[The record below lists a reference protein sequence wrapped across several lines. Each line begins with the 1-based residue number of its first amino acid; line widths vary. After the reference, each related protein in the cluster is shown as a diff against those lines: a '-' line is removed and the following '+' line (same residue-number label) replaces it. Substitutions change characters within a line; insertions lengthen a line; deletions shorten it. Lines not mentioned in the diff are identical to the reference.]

1 MRGKG
6 RSRQAILAAVTVLA
20 AAQAGTAY
28 AANGPAS
35 ESGVQTGTW
44 IQDGTDWKYQGSD
57 GNVKT
62 GWVKTESG
70 WYYLDPQTGRMMTGW
85 ITVDGRRYYMNTTA
99 DGVEGQMRR
108 GWWKDNAGKWYFFS
122 TASDG
127 TEGMTVTGWQ
137 WIDGKCYYFDNSSAE
152 SFGQMHTEGQTPD
165 GYSVNADGQW
175 VNENGEVQ
183 TRADRGYASNPAAA
197 SSGSSVSGGGSGS
210 SGGSGGSHSEG
221 SGSGSNS
228 GNSGNNG
235 SQNGGNAGDNGNS
248 NNGNNGNQNSG
259 NAGDNGNQN
268 GGNTGDNGSNGNQNG
283 GNSGDNG
290 NTENPDKPQMVSL
303 VDETKT
309 KLTEVNTLGW
319 WLPIAFD
326 EGYNANNTVVKVDGK
341 DVTNLLT
348 PITDDGRM
356 AKLALLGTPG
366 KVTVSSKEDAAKEE
380 TVILSGESQ
389 ENAVY
394 EGDKYLPEKIL
405 THQPVALWDYYLTNY
420 DENGNA
426 RISPKKTTYNLGEE
440 KQTHPS
446 YSPDAV
452 LPENGNAT
460 VTIMFNY
467 NTDEEKAWFDG
478 IRKLELAEY
487 NEQKNTINSSL
498 VFDSEKNVAHG
509 QGRVGQLTIQTGQD
523 NFRSNGR
530 YYVRVVSSA
539 GSSVLVPIHVV
550 NETVPTLELKE
561 TPQSGKNL
569 HFAVSN
575 LVYGIET
582 PIERVTLED
591 PTGTVSD
598 LQMIDDWYLYSQDL
612 FVLYNDN
619 VDHLPYKGNYTITV
633 YANGF
638 QSFSKSF
645 KVTTGAEPV
654 KEKEQTNGQKM
665 AAYGFDGVST
675 ASTGSGGSGSS
686 SGSSSGSYAIS
697 ANLIFDSDLL
707 VNAHLLELSEMEND
721 ASKAVMEWWYNAIPD
736 AVFDTGD
743 DDFFSWTDYVDKS
756 ENQKYKED
764 RMLPFADYRKNGALD
779 PNHPATAKEVLEDG
793 LLGDIQDNGNF
804 SRQDAPALT
813 VVQNAEDKPVVLKT
827 EDADYIEAVQ
837 GIVVNGNW
845 QVLSKDKY
853 SIDKEAGTITINA
866 DVFKAGEE
874 YKLTVD
880 ATGYKSQSIAFTY
893 DKVLENDLALTVN
906 YANGEKKFVAQ
917 KVTDYKNNVYYFAD
931 ADFTVEGSQG
941 DFLKNLKSITLR
953 SLDDENAVEKNVY
966 YEGYEGGNAV
976 YYELSEEDGTS
987 LKLHKV
993 QPGRYEMTVRANYYT
1008 EALRCEFVVE
1018 KEEEE
1023 IKEEMAAPE
1032 VVEFSRH
1039 QASWSFDPDFGRASF
1054 KAPKGTSVKDY
1065 LAKITSVMV
1074 GKTGYTKAYSLSSYK
1089 PTWKMTDADAPYNN
1103 AQDYDSIDFTLDGFS
1118 TEGNTVVTI
1127 EAEGYEELTFT
1138 VTKDL
1143 ELVGE
1148 EEEVL
1153 PAPELIGETTIDE
1166 GDPLILTGD
1175 EEYLKAITAV
1185 KVTGDDEEEA
1195 AALKFAV
1202 NGTTL
1207 TIQTSALDSGL
1218 NEVVIEAKGYENQ
1231 SITVTV
1237 ENQKED
1243 TGIAV
1248 SSVTK
1253 DDSGIWGTNLLIR
1266 FNGVE
1271 GEALKTFLENIDLVE
1286 VNGKEYDKAFSAV
1299 FLGSGEFAPCA
1310 TDTSQDS
1317 SNYDCLKIS
1326 ASSLKEDDD
1335 NVILIHSE
1343 KYGTIECKLDKDWKL
1358 IKESKTLLAD
1368 EVLPTEIVTTPAEEV
1383 TIPEETPAEDTT
1395 PEEPKAD
1402 DENKADVPDGEQKD
1416 ETEDAD
1422 KAPEVDEDK
1431 KDDSDESKDT
1441 SDEKKDETS
1450 DTEDADKDDSKDESG
1465 ETEDD
1470 SKKGE
1475 TDDSKD
1481 NDSKKDEADDAK
1493 DDTSDKEESDG
1504 GKGDAS
1510 EKEESDSSKE
1520 SDSKEE

>member
-1 MRGKG
+1 MKGKG

-28 AANGPAS
+28 ASTGPAS
-35 ESGVQTGTW
+35 ESGVQTGAW
-44 IQDGTDWKYQGSD
+44 IQEGQDWKYQGTD
-57 GNVKT
+57 GTLKT

-85 ITVDGRRYYMNTTA
+85 ITVDGQRYYMNTTA

-137 WIDGKCYYFDNSSAE
+137 WIDGKCYYFDNLSAE
-152 SFGQMHTEGQTPD
+152 NFGQMHTEGRTPD

-197 SSGSSVSGGGSGS
+197 GTGSSAAGGGSGS
-210 SGGSGGSHSEG
+210 SGGSHSGGSG
-221 SGSGSNS
+221 NN
-228 GNSGNNG
+228 GNSGN
-235 SQNGGNAGDNGNS
+235 GGNA
-248 NNGNNGNQNSG
+248 
-259 NAGDNGNQN
+259 
-268 GGNTGDNGSNGNQNG
+268 
-283 GNSGDNG
+283 GDNG

-309 KLTEVNTLGW
+309 KLTEVNSLGW

-326 EGYNANNTVVKVDGK
+326 EGYNAGNTVVKVDGK

-380 TVILSGESQ
+380 TVVLSNESQ
-389 ENAVY
+389 EDAVY
-394 EGDKYLPEKIL
+394 EENDGYLPEKIL
-405 THQPVALWDYYLTNY
+405 THEPVAYWDYYLTNY
-420 DENGNA
+420 DENGNP
-426 RISPKKTTYNLGEE
+426 RISPKKTTYNLNEE

-452 LPENGNAT
+452 LPKNGKAA
-460 VTIMFNY
+460 VTILFNY
-467 NTDEEKAWFDG
+467 NTDEEKEWFDG
-478 IRKLELAEY
+478 IRKLELVEY

-509 QGRVGQLTIQTGQD
+509 QGRVGQLTIQTGQS
-523 NFRSNGR
+523 NFYNNGR

-539 GSSVLVPIHVV
+539 GGSALVPIHVV

-569 HFAVSN
+569 HFAVSD
-575 LVYGIET
+575 LVYAIET

-591 PTGTVSD
+591 PNGTVSD
-598 LQMIDDWYLYSQDL
+598 LKMIDDWYLYSQDL

-619 VDHLPYKGNYTITV
+619 TDHLPYKGNYKITV

-638 QSFSKSF
+638 RSFSKSF

-665 AAYGFDGVST
+665 ASYGFDGIST

-707 VNAHLLELSEMEND
+707 INAHLLEQAKMEND

-736 AVFDTGD
+736 AVYDTGD
-743 DDFFSWTDYVDKS
+743 DDFFRWKDYVNKS
-756 ENQKYKED
+756 ENQKYEEN
-764 RMLPFADYRKNGALD
+764 RMLPFADYRENGALD

-793 LLGDIQDNGNF
+793 LLGDIQYNGNF
-804 SRQDAPALT
+804 SRQDAPAIT
-813 VVQNAEDKPVVLKT
+813 VVQNKEGDPVVLKT
-827 EDADYIEAVQ
+827 EDTKYIEAVQ

-845 QVLSKDKY
+845 QALSKDKY
-853 SIDKEAGTITINA
+853 SIDKEAGTITIDAN
-866 DVFKAGEE
+866 VFKAGEE

-893 DKVLENDLALTVN
+893 DKVLENDLSLTVD
-906 YANGEKKFVAQ
+906 YADDKEAFAAEKKEDSN
-917 KVTDYKNNVYYFAD
+917 KTYYFAD
-931 ADFTVEGSQG
+931 AEFTVNGSKG
-941 DFLKNLKSITLR
+941 DFLKNLKSVTLLSDEEDAVERNIYTKGVSSSNDVYYEVSGDGKKLILHQVQPGSYKLTLR
-953 SLDDENAVEKNVY
+953 S
-966 YEGYEGGNAV
+966 
-976 YYELSEEDGTS
+976 
-987 LKLHKV
+987 
-993 QPGRYEMTVRANYYT
+993 NYYT

-1032 VVEFSRH
+1032 VVEFSKH
-1039 QASWSFDPDFGRASF
+1039 KASWSFDPDFGRASF
-1054 KAPKGTSVKDY
+1054 KASKGTSVKDY
-1065 LAKITSVMV
+1065 LAKITSVKV
-1074 GKTGYTKAYSLSSYK
+1074 GNKEYTKATYSLSSYN
-1089 PTWKMTDADAPYNN
+1089 PTWKMTDADDPDNN
-1103 AQDYDSIDFTLDGFS
+1103 VQDFDCIDFTLDGFS
-1118 TEGNTVVTI
+1118 TEESTDVTI
-1127 EAEGYEELTFT
+1127 QAEGYKELTFT
-1138 VTKDL
+1138 VTKDMKL
-1143 ELVGE
+1143 AGDE
-1148 EEEVL
+1148 EKLL
-1153 PAPELIGETTIDE
+1153 PAPELTGSTTVDE
-1166 GDPLILTGD
+1166 GEPLVLTGD
-1175 EEYLKAITAV
+1175 EEYLKAIKSV
-1185 KVTGDDEEEA
+1185 KVTGNDEEEDV
-1195 AALKFAV
+1195 ALGFAV

-1218 NEVVIEAKGYENQ
+1218 NEVVIEAKGYDNQ

-1237 ENQKED
+1237 ESQKAD
-1243 TGIAV
+1243 TEIEV
-1248 SSVTK
+1248 SSVVK
-1253 DDSGIWGTNLLIR
+1253 DRSWTGDYYLLIR

-1271 GEALKTFLENIDLVE
+1271 GEKLKTFLKEIDSVE
-1286 VNGKEYDKAFSAV
+1286 VNGTEYSKASV
-1299 FLGSGEFAPCA
+1299 PSLLGRDEFAPHA
-1310 TDTSQDS
+1310 TDTSHSND
-1317 SNYDCLKIS
+1317 NYDCLKVS
-1326 ASSLKEDDD
+1326 ASGLSEEKD
-1335 NVILIHSE
+1335 NEILIYT
-1343 KYGTIECKLDKDWKL
+1343 KNNGMIKCKLDKNWKL

-1368 EVLPTEIVTTPAEEV
+1368 EVLPSEIVTTPTEGV
-1383 TIPEETPAEDTT
+1383 TTPEQT
-1395 PEEPKAD
+1395 PEEPKTN
-1402 DENKADVPDGEQKD
+1402 DENKADVPDGDKKN
-1416 ETEDAD
+1416 ETDDAN

-1431 KDDSDESKDT
+1431 KEDSDESKDT

-1450 DTEDADKDDSKDESG
+1450 DKGDADKDDSKDESG
-1465 ETEDD
+1465 ETGDD
-1470 SKKGE
+1470 SKKNE
-1475 TDDSKD
+1475 TDESKD
-1481 NDSKKDEADDAK
+1481 NDSKKDETGDVK

-1504 GKGDAS
+1504 GKGDTS
-1510 EKEESDSSKE
+1510 EKEESVS
-1520 SDSKEE
+1520 EEE

>member
-1 MRGKG
+1 MKGKG

-28 AANGPAS
+28 ASTGPAS
-35 ESGVQTGTW
+35 ESGVQTGAW
-44 IQDGTDWKYQGSD
+44 IQEGQDWKYQGTD
-57 GNVKT
+57 GMLKT

-85 ITVDGRRYYMNTTA
+85 ITVDGQRYYMNTTA

-152 SFGQMHTEGQTPD
+152 NFGQMHTEGRTPD

-183 TRADRGYASNPAAA
+183 TRADRGYASSPAADGN
-197 SSGSSVSGGGSGS
+197 GSSVSGGGSGN
-210 SGGSGGSHSEG
+210 SGSSGGSHSG
-221 SGSGSNS
+221 GSGSNN
-228 GNSGNNG
+228 NSGNNG
-235 SQNGGNAGDNGNS
+235 NSGNDGNQNGGNAGDNGS
-248 NNGNNGNQNSG
+248 
-259 NAGDNGNQN
+259 
-268 GGNTGDNGSNGNQNG
+268 
-283 GNSGDNG
+283 
-290 NTENPDKPQMVSL
+290 TENPDKPQMVSL

-309 KLTEVNTLGW
+309 KLTEVNSLGW

-326 EGYNANNTVVKVDGK
+326 EGYNAGNTVVKVDGK

-380 TVILSGESQ
+380 TVVLSNESQ

-394 EGDKYLPEKIL
+394 EENDGYLPEKIL
-405 THQPVALWDYYLTNY
+405 THEPVAYWDYYLTNY
-420 DENGNA
+420 DENGNP
-426 RISPKKTTYNLGEE
+426 RISPKKTTYNLNEE

-452 LPENGNAT
+452 LPENGKAA
-460 VTIMFNY
+460 VTILFNY
-467 NTDEEKAWFDG
+467 NTDEEKEWFDG
-478 IRKLELAEY
+478 IRKLELVEY

-509 QGRVGQLTIQTGQD
+509 KGRVGQLTIQTGQS
-523 NFRSNGR
+523 NFYNNGR

-539 GSSVLVPIHVV
+539 GSSALVPIHVV

-569 HFAVSN
+569 HFAVSD
-575 LVYGIET
+575 LVYAIET

-591 PTGTVSD
+591 PNGTVSD

-619 VDHLPYKGNYTITV
+619 TDHLPYKGNYKITV

-638 QSFSKSF
+638 RSFSKSF

-665 AAYGFDGVST
+665 AAYGFDGIST
-675 ASTGSGGSGSS
+675 ASTGSSGSGSS

-707 VNAHLLELSEMEND
+707 VNAHLLEQAKMEND

-743 DDFFSWTDYVDKS
+743 DDFFRWTDYVKKS
-756 ENQKYKED
+756 ENQKYEED

-793 LLGDIQDNGNF
+793 LLGDIQYNGNF
-804 SRQDAPALT
+804 SRQDAPAIT
-813 VVQNAEDKPVVLKT
+813 VVQNKEGEPVVLQT
-827 EDADYIEAVQ
+827 EDTEYIEAVQ
-837 GIVVNGNW
+837 SIVVNGSW
-845 QVLSKDKY
+845 QALSKDKY
-853 SIDKEAGTITINA
+853 SIDKEAGTITIDA

-893 DKVLENDLALTVN
+893 DKVLENDLSLTVD
-906 YANGEKKFVAQ
+906 YADDKEAFAAEKKEDSN
-917 KVTDYKNNVYYFAD
+917 KTYYFAD
-931 ADFTVEGSQG
+931 AEFTVKGSKG
-941 DFLKNLKSITLR
+941 DFLKNLKSVTLLSDEEDAVERNIYTKGVSSSNDVYYEVSGDGKKLILHQVQPGTYKLTLR
-953 SLDDENAVEKNVY
+953 S
-966 YEGYEGGNAV
+966 
-976 YYELSEEDGTS
+976 
-987 LKLHKV
+987 
-993 QPGRYEMTVRANYYT
+993 NYYK
-1008 EALRCEFVVE
+1008 EALHCEFVVE
-1018 KEEEE
+1018 KEKEE
-1023 IKEEMAAPE
+1023 IKEEMPAPE
-1032 VVEFSRH
+1032 VVKFSKH
-1039 QASWSFDPDFGRASF
+1039 KASWSFDPDFGRASF
-1054 KAPKGTSVKDY
+1054 KDSTGTSVKDY
-1065 LAKITSVMV
+1065 LVKITSVKV
-1074 GKTGYTKAYSLSSYK
+1074 GETEYTKAFYSLSSYK
-1089 PTWKMTDADAPYNN
+1089 PTWKMSDADDPYNN
-1103 AQDYDSIDFTLDGFS
+1103 VQNFDCIDFTLDGFS
-1118 TEGNTVVTI
+1118 TEENTDVTI
-1127 EAEGYEELTFT
+1127 QAEGYEELTFT
-1138 VTKDL
+1138 VTKDMKL
-1143 ELVGE
+1143 AGDE
-1148 EEEVL
+1148 EILL
-1153 PAPELIGETTIDE
+1153 PAPKLTGSTTVDTGES
-1166 GDPLILTGD
+1166 LVLTGD
-1175 EEYLKAITAV
+1175 EEYLKAIKSV
-1185 KVTGDDEEEA
+1185 KVTGNDEEED
-1195 AALKFAV
+1195 AALEFKV

-1207 TIQTSALDSGL
+1207 TIQTGTLDSGL
-1218 NEVVIEAKGYENQ
+1218 NEVVIEAKGYDNQ

-1237 ENQKED
+1237 ESQKAD
-1243 TGIAV
+1243 TEIEV
-1248 SSVTK
+1248 SSVVKERSWTG
-1253 DDSGIWGTNLLIR
+1253 DYYLLIR

-1271 GEALKTFLENIDLVE
+1271 GEKLKTFLKEIDLVE
-1286 VNGKEYDKAFSAV
+1286 VNRKEYSKASGSSL
-1299 FLGSGEFAPCA
+1299 LGSGEFAPHA
-1310 TDTSQDS
+1310 TDTSYSND
-1317 SNYDCLKIS
+1317 NYDCLKVS
-1326 ASSLKEDDD
+1326 ASGLSEEED
-1335 NVILIHSE
+1335 NEILIYT
-1343 KYGTIECKLDKDWKL
+1343 KNNGTIECKLDKNWKL

-1368 EVLPTEIVTTPAEEV
+1368 EVLPSEIVTTPTEGV
-1383 TIPEETPAEDTT
+1383 TTPEQT
-1395 PEEPKAD
+1395 PEEPKTN
-1402 DENKADVPDGEQKD
+1402 DENKADVPDGDKKN
-1416 ETEDAD
+1416 ETDDAN

-1431 KDDSDESKDT
+1431 KEDSDESKDT

-1450 DTEDADKDDSKDESG
+1450 DKGDADKDDSKDESG
-1465 ETEDD
+1465 ETGDD
-1470 SKKGE
+1470 SKKNE
-1475 TDDSKD
+1475 TDESKD
-1481 NDSKKDEADDAK
+1481 NDSKKDETGDVK

-1510 EKEESDSSKE
+1510 EKEESVS
-1520 SDSKEE
+1520 EEE